1 MSLDQETRVVSESE
15 QNVANLRQISSLV
28 AQFQQEAQNEKES
41 RVQAQIQAQE
51 KVSTFTEQTLL
62 FCISKRK
69 ILYFPMNERCSILF
83 RDADKNKHFF
93 SILCNSLSNC
103 MFITYF
109 YILILRS

>member
-28 AQFQQEAQNEKES
+28 AQFQQEAQNEKEI

-62 FCISKRK
+62 FCIFK
-69 ILYFPMNERCSILF
+69 
-83 RDADKNKHFF
+83 
-93 SILCNSLSNC
+93 
-103 MFITYF
+103 T
-109 YILILRS
+109 